1 MRTGKS
7 LSKLARELKI
17 DRSDFEQ
24 FLLRSGI
31 KSAELHVF
39 LSDSQVPDRD
49 AWQNEIERLGFAA
62 VLDPAF
68 DVRQDAGFVTATC
81 DGYATGF
88 NFALSPAAN
97 IVSYYP
103 HIAARVGTRKKCATF
118 IWSGDIAEA
127 YAVLSAAA
135 ALAKLADGVYFQPA
149 EGTTYDGNEAVEQ
162 ARGAHRLINSLGRRF
177 STPEPLRWIILI
189 LAAAAVLLMLLV
201 R

>member
-24 FLLRSGI
+24 FLLRSEI

-68 DVRQDAGFVTATC
+68 DVRQDAGFVTARC

-88 NFALSPAAN
+88 NFALTPAAV
-97 IVSYYP
+97 IDSYYP
-103 HIAARVGTRKKCATF
+103 HIAERGCPRQKRATL
-118 IWSGDIAEA
+118 IC
-127 YAVLSAAA
+127 
-135 ALAKLADGVYFQPA
+135 
-149 EGTTYDGNEAVEQ
+149 
-162 ARGAHRLINSLGRRF
+162 GA
-177 STPEPLRWIILI
+177 
-189 LAAAAVLLMLLV
+189 
-201 R
+201 